1 MNVRI
6 EIDFRRRNR
15 QQQRL
20 VRHEEV
26 EFRIMC
32 SERRD
37 VGEQV
42 LPARSSQRWP
52 SIPLEQQLVKDRVA
66 ELRLCQPGERCE
78 AHAGWAL
85 VSLERLTKQYD
96 ALFDVSFPP
105 GAMEREGS

>member
-1 MNVRI
+1 
-6 EIDFRRRNR
+6 
-15 QQQRL
+15 
-20 VRHEEV
+20 
-26 EFRIMC
+26 
-32 SERRD
+32 
-37 VGEQV
+37 
-42 LPARSSQRWP
+42 
-52 SIPLEQQLVKDRVA
+52 VKDRVA